1 MYVTLYKV
9 FFPSHDGRRAA
20 WTAFSLALGPSGS
33 SSSPLGC
40 WFNCT
45 LWSLFQEDRVSF
57 INHWMWTWTFIYVSA
72 CQWCWFWRLAGSF
85 RVGELSCMSCCFPLL
100 KKKRHMKWKTLRF
113 CFVSAGFATW
123 GEAAEEQSGGAGRR
137 EGPVREETTRHE
149 GTPERR
155 TASMLVTCGVFH
167 FLSVL
172 QIPDICRRK
181 IWKKN
186 SCRVNKVIS
195 DL

>member
-72 CQWCWFWRLAGSF
+72 CQWCWFWRLAGIF

-100 KKKRHMKWKTLRF
+100 KKKKTHEVKDVAFLFRF
-113 CFVSAGFATW
+113 CRICYMRWSSWRAKWRRWKARRASTRGNY
-123 GEAAEEQSGGAGRR
+123 EARR
-137 EGPVREETTRHE
+137 YARAPNCFHVGHMWRVLLFI
-149 GTPERR
+149 
-155 TASMLVTCGVFH
+155 SVTDSRY
-167 FLSVL
+167 L
-172 QIPDICRRK
+172 
-181 IWKKN
+181 
-186 SCRVNKVIS
+186 
-195 DL
+195 